1 LEAKIKELSPIE
13 RELEIIIP
21 ETELQEAFEEAFRE
35 IRPKLALPGFR
46 PGKAPMGL
54 VKKMHGDA
62 VEGDTLEKLA
72 QEKFRL
78 AAKEHDIKPLGYPVM
93 TDLHRHAGEGA
104 HVKIAYEIAPE
115 FELTPFEGIEIEK
128 PVYVITDEDVE
139 ARIRRI
145 RFSQATQEP
154 TDTVANEET
163 VVTLNMHE
171 LQPEEGKEPSDSEGV
186 QAYLADPDVLP
197 EIRASLLGRKVGDK
211 FEVQLPKNPSSAEA
225 STKSEYGAVELTL
238 TEAKSVTL
246 PTMDEEFIKKVSRD
260 KCSTEEELRKDIR
273 DELEKGAIQRADE
286 EYEENI
292 VKHLLSL
299 HDIPVPRTIT
309 HAVLEQMISDYKER
323 NRMRG
328 YPEEFGLDE
337 EAFRERMWPIAESR
351 GKWSLLQ
358 EKLIDVNKLAPVPED
373 FEELA
378 TKQAEEY
385 GLSKENLMKYY
396 EKDERVKQK
405 LEAEK
410 LGKWLRDQVEPVEKE
425 IRRKD

>member
-1 LEAKIKELSPIE
+1 MEAKIKELSPIE

-128 PVYVITDEDVE
+128 PVYVITDEDVD

-154 TDTVANEET
+154 TDAVDDEET

-171 LQPEEGKEPSDSEGV
+171 VNPEEGKEPNDSEGV

-197 EIRASLLGRKVGDK
+197 EIKTALVGKKVGDK

-225 STKSEYGAVELTL
+225 SVQSEYGTVELTL
-238 TEAKSVTL
+238 TEAKSVKL

-260 KCSTEEELRKDIR
+260 KSSTEDELKKDIL
-273 DELEKGAIQRADE
+273 DELEKGAIQRSDE

-299 HDIPVPRTIT
+299 HEIPVPRTIT
-309 HAVLEQMISDYKER
+309 HAVLEQMIADYKER

-358 EKLIDVNKLAPVPED
+358 EKLIDVHKLAPASED

-378 TKQAEEY
+378 KKQAEEY

-410 LGKWLRDQVEPVEKE
+410 LGKWLREQVKPVEKE